1 MTPAQIELARKRLW
15 LGITNVGCWVLAAC
29 GGLYWLAGRGGNPL
43 DSRRCVLIGVAA
55 LGAQGVFDFIGG
67 CWVMPRPRPTATVFL
82 RRWFPGALGHTLVLA
97 GVGLLSYASFI
108 LSSGFALAVLVA
120 SVALALGRSHLLRMI
135 GGASISKITRGGK
148 TEIAAAVDDPA
159 FTGGIVGF
167 GRRAF
172 SVLPASWWKSLPKSE
187 LAVESRRRE
196 WQIANGLPWRAF
208 LVVLGWN
215 LLGASVGTIAL
226 ELAKRAPAEALLGH
240 ACWMTLWAF
249 ASLLVLPVWSGR
261 VVFAADRAAADF
273 GLNARDWIERFPV
286 LIGEDGNA
294 SAAAQTIF
302 YPIPSTAMR
311 LRALDHA
318 KAGFVP
324 GNLARNNLYYS
335 WATLTLLGRAV
346 HCNVGRPA
354 LWVFPP
360 SA

>member
-1 MTPAQIELARKRLW
+1 MNLDQMKLARSRLR
-15 LGITNVGCWVLAAC
+15 LGIANVGFWVLAAC
-29 GGLYWLAGRGGNPL
+29 GGLYWLASLGGNL
-43 DSRRCVLIGVAA
+43 IDSRLCVLIGIAA
-55 LGAQGVFDFIGG
+55 IMAQAVFDFIGG
-67 CWVMPRPRPTATVFL
+67 WWLMPRPQPTATVFL

-108 LSSGFALAVLVA
+108 FSAGFALAVLVA

-135 GGASISKITRGGK
+135 GGASMSKITHGGQ
-148 TEIAAAVDDPA
+148 TEISAEVDDPA
-159 FTGGIVGF
+159 FTGGFVGF
-167 GRRAF
+167 GRRAL
-172 SVLPASWWKSLPKSE
+172 SVLPANWRESLPKSE
-187 LAVESRRRE
+187 LAVESLRRE
-196 WQIANGLPWRAF
+196 WQIANGLPGRTL

-215 LLGASVGTIAL
+215 ILGASVGTIAL

-249 ASLLVLPVWSGR
+249 ASLLVLPVLSGKA
-261 VVFAADRAAADF
+261 VFAADRAAADS
-273 GLNARDWIERFPV
+273 GLDARDWIARFPV

-294 SAAAQTIF
+294 RGAVQTIF
-302 YPIPSTAMR
+302 YPIPSAAMR

-318 KAGFVP
+318 SAGFVP
-324 GNLARNNLYYS
+324 GNLARSNLYYS